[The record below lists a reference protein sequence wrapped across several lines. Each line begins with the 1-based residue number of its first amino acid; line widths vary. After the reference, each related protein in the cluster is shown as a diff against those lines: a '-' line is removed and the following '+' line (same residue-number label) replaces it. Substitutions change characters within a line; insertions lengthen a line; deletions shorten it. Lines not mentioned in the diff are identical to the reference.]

1 MQKNKKPL
9 YLFQTIGIFD
19 FLKTLNYMSFSDLF
33 GSGEHQRNLGHFASI
48 VKIANIDSEINEK
61 EEILLRRLARKLN
74 IYDSEYDKIII
85 DPSSYAMHP
94 PHSNEK
100 RLELLYDLLRII
112 FADHQIDEQE
122 EHLLKK
128 YAIGLGFSAETST
141 DIVQRSIKILGGNL
155 SFDDYLYLL
164 DKK

>member
-1 MQKNKKPL
+1 
-9 YLFQTIGIFD
+9 
-19 FLKTLNYMSFSDLF
+19 MSFSDLF

-48 VKIANIDSEINEK
+48 VNIAMVDGEVNSK
-61 EEILLRRLARKLN
+61 EEVLLRRLARKLN
-74 IYDSEYDKIII
+74 IMDAEYEKIVEN
-85 DPSSYAMHP
+85 PSTYAIHP
-94 PHSNEK
+94 PHSQEE

-112 FADHQIDEQE
+112 FADHEIEQQE

-141 DIVQRSIKILGGNL
+141 ELIEKSIKILGGQL

-164 DKK
+164 NKK